1 MHRLIASANAALAKS
16 GNIKTG
22 DCVVFTTISINQLIL
37 YLVESNG
44 GDLKKLARSNIKNT
58 FSANDLAYSGM
69 NQQENI
75 DGNNKVKYT
84 Y

>member
-1 MHRLIASANAALAKS
+1 
-16 GNIKTG
+16 
-22 DCVVFTTISINQLIL
+22 
-37 YLVESNG
+37 LVESTG

-84 Y
+84 YQ